1 MMNEHTRSIEGDYF
15 DWLVSQVG
23 STTNPNPARTYY
35 QLLEQMHL
43 KRFIWFIP
51 NDDNRVEDGRELRYE
66 FMNGP
71 SEGDEYCTF
80 LEMLIALSRRVAFEA
95 SYSAPIEWFWHLAEN
110 LGLRKYNDE
119 FMMDGEPLEIR
130 YILDKVVDREYE
142 KNGHGGLFPLHRPEQ
157 DQRKVE
163 LWYQMSSYLL
173 EGHGP

>member
-1 MMNEHTRSIEGDYF
+1 MNEHTRSLEGEYF
-15 DWLVSQVG
+15 DWLVSHVA
-23 STTNPNPARTYY
+23 STSNPNPSRSYY
-35 QLLEQMHL
+35 QLLEQMHR

-71 SEGDEYCTF
+71 SEDDECCSF
-80 LEMLIALSRRVAFEA
+80 LEMLIALSRRVCFES
-95 SYSAPIEWFWHLAEN
+95 SYGTSMDWFWHLAEN
-110 LGLRKYNDE
+110 LDLRKYNDE
-119 FMMDGEPLEIR
+119 ALMDLEPLEIR

-142 KNGHGGLFPLHRPEQ
+142 KSGLGGLFPLDRPER